1 MLLSAAIP
9 QNPDRSLR
17 LFQFEAFAICA
28 FAFVLPQ
35 FEVPKNVLWIAYVLL
50 WLANR
55 WRSRD
60 FGGSWDGW
68 DSLFAAWIASA
79 YLSAMFAGLQN
90 SEWKSAFD
98 VARYGIILWLMR
110 RSRYGEDTLRMVLA
124 CLVLG
129 TLAALVSGYSSLL
142 FVPSPDGQPRYLGLR
157 SVGHVN
163 HSAIYL
169 AIAFAAALAWVRG
182 SWRNETAKH
191 RSLGL
196 AICAAFA
203 LSIFVMQSRATV
215 GVALLV
221 GFVLLAV
228 YAFRSGKR
236 LWKVLA
242 GAILI
247 VIALMIT
254 KPGVVEKNSLRMKEA
269 NLFAFRDRIWQT
281 GVEAW
286 RQFPAFGV
294 GMGNFGRIS
303 LPRMEQWSKERG
315 DQFDRSRVLPQAHA
329 HSLFINTAAERGTV
343 GLAVLLAVLA
353 AWIVSLARA
362 VPATGDSAVR
372 WAYWGGALGAWLVA
386 VLVGL
391 VNTTMHHEHALISV
405 MLLGGWLALARPPRQ
420 AQAGHA

>member
-1 MLLSAAIP
+1 VLHSTAIP
-9 QNPDRSLR
+9 KKPDRSLR
-17 LFQFEAFAICA
+17 LFQFEAFALCA

-55 WRSRD
+55 WRSRN
-60 FGGSWDGW
+60 FGGRWDGW

-110 RSRYGEDTLRMVLA
+110 RSRYGEDILRTVLA

-129 TLAALVSGYSSLL
+129 TLAALVSGYCSLL

-221 GFVLLAV
+221 GFFLLAV

-247 VIALMIT
+247 VTALMIT
-254 KPGVVEKNSLRMKEA
+254 KPEVVEKNSLRMKEA
-269 NLFAFRDRIWQT
+269 NLFAFRDRIWRT

-303 LPRMEQWSKERG
+303 LARMEQWSKERG
-315 DQFDRSRVLPQAHA
+315 DQFDGSRVLPQAHA

-343 GLAVLLAVLA
+343 GLTVLIAVLA

-362 VPATGDSAVR
+362 VPATSDSAVR

-405 MLLGGWLALARPPRQ
+405 MLLGGWLALARAPRQ
-420 AQAGHA
+420 AQTGHA